1 MSHNSNR
8 FVLGS
13 WVPNMPTPYSEPTP
27 KPHPKLKP
35 DAKPNPEPNIQLY
48 PKPYSNS

>member
-1 MSHNSNR
+1 MQFANR
-8 FVLGS
+8 FVLAS
-13 WVPNMPTPYSEPTP
+13 WVPNMATPDPEPTP